1 MSVHSGGRTMKKLF
15 KKIGAIPHLFAKL
28 TIIWCI
34 GFGSAASYYA
44 LRILS
49 HTGHDPAALLGVILG
64 FFGGELLLLLF
75 KTVLKKE
82 KVSTLDA
89 EGDTYRE

>member
-1 MSVHSGGRTMKKLF
+1 MKKLF
-15 KKIGAIPHLFAKL
+15 KKIEAIPHLFAKL

-34 GFGSAASYYA
+34 AYGSAASFYA

-49 HTGHDPAALLGVILG
+49 HTGHDPSGTLTVILG
-64 FFGGELLLLLF
+64 FFGGELLFLLF

-82 KVSTLDA
+82 KASESDT
-89 EGDTYRE
+89 EGDTYEEH

>member
-1 MSVHSGGRTMKKLF
+1 MKKLIR
-15 KKIGAIPHLFAKL
+15 KIGNIPHLFAKL

-34 GFGSAASYYA
+34 GFGSAASYYS

-49 HTGHDPAALLGVILG
+49 HTGHDASATLAIILG

-75 KTVLKKE
+75 KTVLKKD
-82 KVSTLDA
+82 DA
-89 EGDTYRE
+89 SRSDERGDTYNE